1 MSRWPLN
8 KAYFWETAPFFRMLL
23 PFSAGIL
30 AYEYGRLPLSGINC
44 LLLICC
50 AFLLYIASVF
60 IRGNNKQFT
69 FLRLCVIMFL
79 SGSAISY
86 FNDIRNDK
94 TWFGKNINDNS
105 VYLARVSDVPAEKE
119 HSWKVPVTMQQAVK
133 NGKVTKASGNAFLYL
148 YKDQYPMLLHK
159 GDSILLPGN
168 WQPIKNA
175 GNPFEFDYAAYCRR
189 NGIYYQQTCS
199 VNDIRLYGAADPA
212 AATFI
217 DKCHNWCMLQL
228 DRYITD
234 TKTKGLIQ
242 AMLLGD
248 EVNLDEDLRQS
259 YSETGIVHIIAISG
273 GNVAIFFI
281 VISWLLWWLRHKKH
295 VWIKYAIA
303 LPLVWVYVLM
313 AGAAPSAIRAAIM
326 FSLLAFSVL
335 LQKNNNSL
343 NQLFAT
349 AVLLLCA
356 QPSWLFSLGFQL
368 SFVAVLSLILFY
380 KSIYQWWSPANV
392 VVRQLWSVVAA
403 SLAAEILV
411 APLVVYYFHN
421 FPLLF
426 IVANI
431 AAYLFMGVVLVL
443 GIAIIALS
451 FIPAVAGVIGIC
463 TVWLVTVFDKL
474 VTWLQGFNP
483 VSFHFLLLTDIELLL
498 LYVVIIGLVLFLIK
512 KRTGALFMGLISAC
526 LLLLSLCNNEWAHLH
541 QQKLVVYNTAKS
553 NHIELISGK
562 TYQVLNTDTSA
573 AEKTAYTVKPAH
585 IHWGAW
591 QRDSSMANEIVRING
606 KTVLLLNN
614 DVDTG
619 GHFPVDYLIVN
630 YTDEADPV
638 MLQKVFSPALM
649 IVGNNYTQKQQD
661 RFVKT
666 CKAASVHVRAVSRDG
681 AFILN

>member
-1 MSRWPLN
+1 
-8 KAYFWETAPFFRMLL
+8 
-23 PFSAGIL
+23 
-30 AYEYGRLPLSGINC
+30 
-44 LLLICC
+44 
-50 AFLLYIASVF
+50 
-60 IRGNNKQFT
+60 
-69 FLRLCVIMFL
+69 
-79 SGSAISY
+79 
-86 FNDIRNDK
+86 
-94 TWFGKNINDNS
+94 
-105 VYLARVSDVPAEKE
+105 
-119 HSWKVPVTMQQAVK
+119 
-133 NGKVTKASGNAFLYL
+133 
-148 YKDQYPMLLHK
+148 MLLHK
-159 GDSILLPGN
+159 CDSILLPDK

-175 GNPFEFDYAAYCRR
+175 GNPFEFDYAAFCRR

-217 DKCHNWCMLQL
+217 DKCRDWCMQQL

-234 TKTKGLIQ
+234 AKTKGLIQ

-248 EVNLDEDLRQS
+248 EINLDEDLRQS

-295 VWIKYAIA
+295 LWIKYAIA

-349 AVLLLCA
+349 AFLLLCA

-380 KSIYQWWSPANV
+380 KWIYQWLSPANFII
-392 VVRQLWSVVAA
+392 RQLWSVVAA

-426 IVANI
+426 IVANV

-451 FIPAVAGVIGIC
+451 FIPAVAGAIGIC

-474 VTWLQGFNP
+474 VTWLQGLNP
-483 VSFHFLLLTDIELLL
+483 VSFHFLMLTDIELLL
-498 LYVVIIGLVLFLIK
+498 LYVVIIGLVLFFIK

-526 LLLLSLCNNEWAHLH
+526 FLLLSFCNDEWTRLH
-541 QQKLVVYNTAKS
+541 QQKLVVYNTAKT
-553 NHIELISGK
+553 NHIELITGK
-562 TYQVLNTDTSA
+562 TYQVLNSDTSA
-573 AEKTAYTVKPAH
+573 VKKIAYTVKPAH
-585 IHWGAW
+585 INWGAW
-591 QRDSSMANEIVRING
+591 RMDTTRANEVVGING
-606 KTVLLLNN
+606 KTALLLNN
-614 DVDTG
+614 DIDTG
-619 GHFPVDYLIVN
+619 ARFPVDYLIVN
-630 YTDEADPV
+630 YTDDADPV
-638 MLQKVFSPALM
+638 KLQKIFSPALM
-649 IVGNNYTQKQQD
+649 IIGNNYTQKQQD
-661 RFVKT
+661 TFVKI
-666 CKAASVHVRAVSRDG
+666 CSISGFPVHAVAGQG
-681 AFILN
+681 AFVLK